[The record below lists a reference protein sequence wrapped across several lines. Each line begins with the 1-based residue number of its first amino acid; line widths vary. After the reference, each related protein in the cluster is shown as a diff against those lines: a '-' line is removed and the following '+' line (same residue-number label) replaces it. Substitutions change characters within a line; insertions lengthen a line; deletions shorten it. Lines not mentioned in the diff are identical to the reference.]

1 MGGGVEERA
10 RELGAGAVVGAGR
23 LAAFQAVA
31 RPLARTQ
38 RILRRRSLS
47 RSSGHVLMSPDWR
60 VSRSQQAPSL
70 AGSPGHA
77 WHSRALAGH
86 WPVARSCSCAGAKPG
101 DFQGWTGAAPA
112 ESRQFPP
119 LSPPHRGAPC
129 APKRHEVGPR
139 LEARARQGSYQHQSG
154 ATVSLALPSAGS
166 PSPQASWGQ
175 HPAGPGDTSQD
186 KMNNYRYFIFIC
198 LSHPGHNL

>member
-86 WPVARSCSCAGAKPG
+86 WPVAR
-101 DFQGWTGAAPA
+101 AAPVLGRSQ
-112 ESRQFPP
+112 ETSRAGQGLHLLRADSSHLCPHRTEGRPVHQKDTRLAPGWKREQGKEATSTDLEPLCPSPFPLP
-119 LSPPHRGAPC
+119 GAPPHKPPG
-129 APKRHEVGPR
+129 
-139 LEARARQGSYQHQSG
+139 
-154 ATVSLALPSAGS
+154 VSTQQVLGTLAK
-166 PSPQASWGQ
+166 
-175 HPAGPGDTSQD
+175 T
-186 KMNNYRYFIFIC
+186 K
-198 LSHPGHNL
+198 